1 MNPKDFLNQ
10 LDDAVIL
17 KAIADAEARS
27 SGEIRVY
34 VSRHVA
40 KDVLAEARE
49 AFVPLGRERTAR
61 RKGVLLYL
69 VPKSRQFA
77 VIGDEAV
84 HARCGPPFWNDVSV
98 AVSGRFK
105 AGGFTQ
111 GLLVGIE
118 MVGARLAEHFPRSA
132 DDRDELP
139 DRIERD

>member
-49 AFVPLGRERTAR
+49 AFVHLGMERTAR
-61 RKGVLLYL
+61 RNGVLLYL